1 MPQQHSP
8 ACNIIICTGILLIS
22 MNVINFIV
30 PAFNFWITAIPS
42 KIGHI
47 RALTTNFFYIM
58 DEAINAEVKK

>member
-1 MPQQHSP
+1 
-8 ACNIIICTGILLIS
+8 

-58 DEAINAEVKK
+58 DETINAEVKK